1 MTQDEL
7 KKQVAQAALQY
18 LKNVPIIGMGTGST
32 VTHLINL
39 LADCDFKRDIE
50 GAVSSSAKTTE
61 HLQSIGI
68 RVIDLNQSGDL
79 DIYVDGADEVTPH
92 KKMLKGGGG
101 ALTREKII
109 AGASKKFVCI
119 VDESKCVDVMGK
131 FPLPVEVL
139 PLSRSFVAR
148 QLAKLGGQPE
158 LRMNKDTGVSYL
170 TDNACEILDVHNLS
184 ILDPVELEKTINNIP
199 GVITN
204 GLFAIRAADVVLVG
218 KGSEVITY

>member
-7 KKQVAQAALQY
+7 KKQVAHAALQY
-18 LKNVPIIGMGTGST
+18 LKNVPVIGMGTGST

-39 LADCDFKRDIE
+39 LADCNFKNDIE
-50 GAVSSSAKTTE
+50 AAVSSSKKTTD

-68 RVIDLNQSGDL
+68 KVIELNQSGDL
-79 DIYVDGADEVTPH
+79 DIYIDGADEVTPH

-109 AGASKKFVCI
+109 AGASKTFVCI
-119 VDESKCVDVMGK
+119 VDESKCVDVLGK

-148 QLAKLGGQPE
+148 QLVKLGGQPE
-158 LRMNKDTGVSYL
+158 LRVDQASGAPYI
-170 TDNACEILDVHNLS
+170 TDNSCEILDVRNLT
-184 ILDPVELEKTINNIP
+184 ILDPIAMEKAINDIP

-204 GLFAIRAADVVLVG
+204 GLFALRAADVVLVG
-218 KGSEVITY
+218 QGSEVISY